1 MKVPPYLSIRNPVF
15 TFMRKPL
22 IKELYLS
29 LYRYFSHHRKSHSII
44 QRTKLL
50 DFFIRSGFL
59 MQEIIGRK
67 SDNDKIIFSIF
78 LIQLLQL
85 GVLGSETAFRCHID
99 YQYFLTLERGKWQ
112 VLPVNSLDRKV
123 IKTFCCAPATDV
135 IMVTIMLNINVFI

>member
-1 MKVPPYLSIRNPVF
+1 
-15 TFMRKPL
+15 MRKPL
-22 IKELYLS
+22 IEGELYFS

-78 LIQLLQL
+78 LIQLQL
-85 GVLGSETAFRCHID
+85 GVLGGETGILDATLTTNT
-99 YQYFLTLERGKWQ
+99 FLPLNVESGKSFPSI
-112 VLPVNSLDRKV
+112 VLTVKS
-123 IKTFCCAPATDV
+123 
-135 IMVTIMLNINVFI
+135 

>member
-22 IKELYLS
+22 IEGSYIFP

-67 SDNDKIIFSIF
+67 SDNDKSSFPYFSYNSSNLAYWGVKPHLDATLTTNTF
-78 LIQLLQL
+78 LPLNVESGKSFPSIVLTVSHKNFFAVHQL
-85 GVLGSETAFRCHID
+85 
-99 YQYFLTLERGKWQ
+99 
-112 VLPVNSLDRKV
+112 P
-123 IKTFCCAPATDV
+123 
-135 IMVTIMLNINVFI
+135 M

>member
-22 IKELYLS
+22 IEGSYIFS

-50 DFFIRSGFL
+50 DFFDSFRVPDS
-59 MQEIIGRK
+59 RK
-67 SDNDKIIFSIF
+67 LLAGNPITTKSSFPYFSYNSSN
-78 LIQLLQL
+78 LAYW
-85 GVLGSETAFRCHID
+85 GVKPHLDVHID
-99 YQYFLTLERGKWQ
+99 YQYFLTLECGKWQ

-123 IKTFCCAPATDV
+123 IKNFFAVHQLP
-135 IMVTIMLNINVFI
+135 M